1 MRSLTWFFVLLVGF
15 TAPASLAHAQG
26 TQPASKAGGS
36 NSVSAS
42 EEEVNQLRRELAA
55 QRQTIDEL
63 KAMVGKL
70 VEANGSGNGTGSL
83 HVVADE
89 SSAHLV
95 NTVLVEPSPGAEAL
109 EPYPAEAIVE
119 QPQSPAAP
127 KAAPLTAGWN
137 GEHFFIRSA
146 DGQFSISPYGY
157 VDTDYRAY
165 TDGPANTFL
174 VRRARFGFQGF
185 YGKYFD
191 FALLTDANSTS
202 GAIIRDVYLNT
213 KIKPEIQ
220 FQAGQFKEP
229 FAQELST
236 GATNLDFVERGLQAL
251 LYPSVVTAF
260 RSPGITLHG
269 DIDHGEV
276 QYFVGA
282 FNGRGG
288 VTAAVV
294 NEPEIVGRV
303 RFYPWRNTKND
314 RWKEWKGFA
323 FGGSVAHADSRGLTG
338 DLSFSGTLPD
348 NSYAFFPQLHI
359 NGSIWRYEGD
369 FTYLRGPF
377 GLRGEYVQLQQQ
389 RNGTGSETPGGL
401 GFFTLPGVGAKAW
414 NISGTYLFTGENQPE
429 NGTPRVKRPV
439 FGPGTPEGGTGRG
452 WGAWGLALRYS
463 AIQAIAPG
471 TSYLNFYTPGF
482 VPTYSYRTDQF
493 TFGFNWYLNYWVKYQ
508 FNVNLNQIAQP
519 TVTGQVPG
527 NVWVF
532 MQELQYRF

>member
-15 TAPASLAHAQG
+15 TAPGSLAHAQG
-26 TQPASKAGGS
+26 TQPASKADGS
-36 NSVSAS
+36 NSVSAT

-55 QRQTIDEL
+55 QRQTIEEL

-89 SSAHLV
+89 SNAHLV
-95 NTVLVEPSPGAEAL
+95 NTVLVEPSPGGKSVD
-109 EPYPAEAIVE
+109 PYPAAEAIVD
-119 QPQSPAAP
+119 QPQSAAAP
-127 KAAPLTAGWN
+127 KALPLPLVGTGNTFSSEVRTDSSASVPTGMLTLTTGPTA
-137 GEHFFIRSA
+137 
-146 DGQFSISPYGY
+146 
-157 VDTDYRAY
+157 
-165 TDGPANTFL
+165 DGPANTFL

-202 GAIIRDVYLNT
+202 GAIVRDVYLNT

-269 DIDHGEV
+269 DIDHGAV
-276 QYFVGA
+276 QYFLGA

-303 RFYPWRNTKND
+303 RLYPWRNTKSVW
-314 RWKEWKGFA
+314 WKEFA

-338 DLSFSGTLPD
+338 DREL
-348 NSYAFFPQLHI
+348 
-359 NGSIWRYEGD
+359 
-369 FTYLRGPF
+369 
-377 GLRGEYVQLQQQ
+377 Q
-389 RNGTGSETPGGL
+389 RNPS
-401 GFFTLPGVGAKAW
+401 
-414 NISGTYLFTGENQPE
+414 
-429 NGTPRVKRPV
+429 
-439 FGPGTPEGGTGRG
+439 
-452 WGAWGLALRYS
+452 
-463 AIQAIAPG
+463 
-471 TSYLNFYTPGF
+471 
-482 VPTYSYRTDQF
+482 
-493 TFGFNWYLNYWVKYQ
+493 
-508 FNVNLNQIAQP
+508 
-519 TVTGQVPG
+519 
-527 NVWVF
+527 
-532 MQELQYRF
+532 